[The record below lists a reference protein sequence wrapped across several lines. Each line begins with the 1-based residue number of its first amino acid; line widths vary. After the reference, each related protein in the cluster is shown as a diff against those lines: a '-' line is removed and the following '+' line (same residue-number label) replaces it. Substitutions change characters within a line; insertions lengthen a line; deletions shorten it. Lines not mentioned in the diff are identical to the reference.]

1 MRTGVISIS
10 GASGSVHGFVLK
22 LFLRHGLPAPVSKEG
37 KLTDSP
43 AVIEGV
49 PSHGQAPV
57 NLCLRRFEKTLDI
70 DFHFHIAIVHS

>member
-10 GASGSVHGFVLK
+10 GASGSVHGSVLK

-43 AVIEGV
+43 TVIKGV
-49 PSHGQAPV
+49 LSHDYAPV
-57 NLCLRRFEKTLDI
+57 NLCWRRFERN
-70 DFHFHIAIVHS
+70 FGY